1 MSGGLLA
8 LPPSPPSLEQGLMRG
23 VKIPG
28 KKIIVECHVVMGSPV
43 PPQVHAGILQY
54 TNLIISTVIIT
65 ITITTNFD
73 IIVVAK
79 RGSRAQKKSIDFGIR
94 PGFKCS
100 L

>member
-1 MSGGLLA
+1 
-8 LPPSPPSLEQGLMRG
+8 MRG

-54 TNLIISTVIIT
+54 TSLIISTVIIT